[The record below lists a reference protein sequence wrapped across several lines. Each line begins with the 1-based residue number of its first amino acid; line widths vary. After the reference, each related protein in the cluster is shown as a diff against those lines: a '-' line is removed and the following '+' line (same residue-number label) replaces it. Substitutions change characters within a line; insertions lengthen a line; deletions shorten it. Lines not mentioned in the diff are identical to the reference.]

1 MIKHIVM
8 WRFKEGTQEQQ
19 KQFLEGLKGLMGQI
33 EVLRSLQ
40 VGTNVNPKEK
50 FDATLICEFDNMD
63 DLNSYATDPR
73 HVAVASIC
81 PSIALERVAIDFEF

>member
-8 WRFKEGTQEQQ
+8 WRFKEGSEAQMH
-19 KQFLEGLKGLMGQI
+19 QFLEGLKGLVGKI
-33 EVLRSLQ
+33 EVLKSLE
-40 VGTNVNPKEK
+40 VGVNINPKEK
-50 FDATLICEFDNMD
+50 FHATLICEFDNMD

-81 PSIALERVAIDFEF
+81 KDIALERVAVDFEE

>member
-8 WRFKEGTQEQQ
+8 WRFKEGTQEQVD
-19 KQFLEGLKGLMGQI
+19 KFLNGLKGLPAQMDI
-33 EVLRSLQ
+33 IKSLQ
-40 VGTNVNPKEK
+40 VGKNVNPKEK
-50 FDATLICEFDNMD
+50 FDATLICEFENMD

-81 PSIALERVAIDFEF
+81 REIALERVAIDFEE